1 MKKRFYSVFVLCLI
15 LLTVSMCFSCNKE
28 ETVATDGW
36 LNDFEQ
42 ATKIAKEQDKS
53 ILLFVSG
60 EDWDGVSTK
69 TRTEILET
77 AEFIDAM
84 KNEFVLVHLDFSNSL
99 FNATEVAEDAT
110 EEEKAK
116 AAELKAELE
125 KKSDV
130 IMSLNINTK
139 VFPVFALLTNNGF
152 VYSASEYSSTLE
164 SVQRYLDFFF
174 SLNETR
180 DSIYEITKRISS
192 SRGVKRAIAIDEL
205 IEILPPDHRYLATHL
220 ALTVPDL
227 DPDNKSG
234 LLGKYQVYVAYS
246 NAIDYV
252 HENDFETAITK
263 LLEPIGNG
271 ILNGEQEQELYFQAD
286 FFYSKMGNL
295 HTEEIIEYLKLA
307 YEAAPNSEAAQA
319 AIKPALNMFLQSL
332 NPPAEEQQ

>member
-1 MKKRFYSVFVLCLI
+1 MKKRVFSVFVLCLI
-15 LLTVSMCFSCNKE
+15 LLSVSMCFSCKKE
-28 ETVATDGW
+28 VATKGW

-42 ATKIAKEQDKS
+42 ATEIAQEQDKS

-69 TRTEILET
+69 TRTEILEKP
-77 AEFIDAM
+77 EFIDAM
-84 KNEFVLVHLDFSNSL
+84 DKEFVLVHLDFSNSL

-116 AAELKAELE
+116 AAELKAELD
-125 KKSDV
+125 KKSEV
-130 IMSLNINTK
+130 IMNLNINTM

-164 SVQRYLDFFF
+164 DVQKYLDFFF

-180 DSIYEITKRISS
+180 DKIYEITKRISTS
-192 SRGVKRAIAIDEL
+192 KGVKKAIAIDEL
-205 IEILPPDHRYLATHL
+205 IETLPPNHQYLATHL
-220 ALTVPDL
+220 ALTVPEL

-234 LLGKYQVYVAYS
+234 LLGKYQVQVAYS
-246 NAIDYV
+246 NAIKHVY
-252 HENDFETAITK
+252 ENDFESAIEK

-271 ILNGEQEQELYFQAD
+271 ILNGEQEQELYFQAA
-286 FFYSKMGNL
+286 FFYSKMGDL

-307 YEAAPNSEAAQA
+307 YEAAPNSEPAQA

-332 NPPAEEQQ
+332 NPPAENQQ